1 MSLSLS
7 TTILNNS
14 SLRRTALTAIN
25 NNIIK
30 INNSH
35 FYSTENGPKIEIPN
49 LQSNEISN
57 KLENDTINK
66 TNLMDDSQI
75 LKKESLNE
83 NVDSN
88 KLDKNTKEKKTAT
101 TNTTTKE
108 DNDKT
113 IKKQQNKKFNS
124 GNYKYYN
131 YYIIGALGICS
142 LLPFYYLIRR
152 RRNLN
157 DYKISDIKRVKKVQ
171 KSYDPNMRQ
180 QIATY
185 LYSLQNELVGI
196 IEDIDNRV
204 TFSRSN
210 WNQRSN
216 NSTGGGTTC
225 NFENGKIFEK
235 AAVQVN
241 VESGSLSPF
250 QVIELLATKPS
261 IQIISKTL
269 NDKFSYYKAS
279 LSTILYPQNP
289 NVPTAFLDLAYN
301 EVKNNSTGKIYW
313 WFSGGNDFSESN
325 LYMNKL
331 DEISYKENDS
341 FLEDYYQ
348 NFKNALDEF
357 NPDYY
362 PEFLKEGKN
371 KTYIS
376 YRDEIRGIG
385 GLYFNDLNDNEPQT
399 LLSTVIQC
407 FAQKTLEEFKPIIEK
422 RNKISW
428 NLSDKEK
435 QTIKN
440 SRLVEYELVSKLSS
454 KINDSSLKS
463 IDKILPMLPLNA
475 SWKKNKNEYSNDN

>member
-14 SLRRTALTAIN
+14 SLRRTALTSIS

-30 INNSH
+30 TNNCH

-49 LQSNEISN
+49 EISKN
-57 KLENDTINK
+57 FGNDTINK
-66 TNLMDDSQI
+66 KNSIDDSQS
-75 LKKESLNE
+75 LKKKSSNEKVNFESE
-83 NVDSN
+83 
-88 KLDKNTKEKKTAT
+88 KNTKEKE
-101 TNTTTKE
+101 TNNE
-108 DNDKT
+108 NDSL
-113 IKKQQNKKFNS
+113 KKQPNKKFNS
-124 GNYKYYN
+124 GYNNYYN

-142 LLPFYYLIRR
+142 LIPFYYFIRK

-157 DYKISDIKRVKKVQ
+157 DYSIFDIKRVRKVQ

-185 LYSLQNELVGI
+185 LYSLQNELVGT
-196 IEDIDNRV
+196 IEEIDNRV

-210 WNQRSN
+210 WNQRSS

-241 VESGSLSPF
+241 VESGSLSPY

-261 IQIISKTL
+261 IQIISKSL

-279 LSTILYPQNP
+279 LSSILYPQNP

-325 LYMNKL
+325 VFMNKQ
-331 DEISYKENDS
+331 DEIYYKDNDNL
-341 FLEDYYQ
+341 LEDFYQ
-348 NFKNALDEF
+348 NFKITLDEI
-357 NPDYY
+357 NPNYY
-362 PEFLKEGKN
+362 PEFSKEGKN

-376 YRDEIRGIG
+376 YRDEIRGVG
-385 GLYFNDLNDNEPQT
+385 GLYFNDLNDNEPQF

-422 RNKISW
+422 RNKVSW
-428 NLSDKEK
+428 NFSDKEK
-435 QTIKN
+435 QAIKN

-454 KINDSSLKS
+454 KVDDTSLKN
-463 IDKILPMLPLNA
+463 IDKILPMLPLNV
-475 SWKKNKNEYSNDN
+475 SWKKNKNEYLNEN